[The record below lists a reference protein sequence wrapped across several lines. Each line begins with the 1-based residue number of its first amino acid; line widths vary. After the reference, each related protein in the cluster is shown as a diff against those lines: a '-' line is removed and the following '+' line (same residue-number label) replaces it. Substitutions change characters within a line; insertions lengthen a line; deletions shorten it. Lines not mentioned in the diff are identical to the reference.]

1 MNETDAIRIE
11 EFRQFKKEILNPPP
25 KVLYNSDYGPQR
37 LAVGFYWTVT
47 PTTQTLHP
55 DEAKAAILSRISINH
70 SKEA

>member
-37 LAVGFYWTVT
+37 LAVGFYWTVS
-47 PTTQTLHP
+47 P
-55 DEAKAAILSRISINH
+55 DCGFGIDQNDRADINPQPGVGIALSH
-70 SKEA
+70 